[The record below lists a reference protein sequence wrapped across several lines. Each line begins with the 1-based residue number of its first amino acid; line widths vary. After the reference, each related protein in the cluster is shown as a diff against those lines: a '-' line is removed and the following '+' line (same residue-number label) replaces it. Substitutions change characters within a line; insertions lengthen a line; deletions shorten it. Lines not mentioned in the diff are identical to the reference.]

1 MNDLVYSRRL
11 FVPSKNKSL
20 FVHIFS
26 FWDLS
31 LSFSIL
37 YHIPCYNIS
46 HGIEYSNIREKV
58 Q

>member
-1 MNDLVYSRRL
+1 MNDLVYNRRL
-11 FVPSKNKSL
+11 FVSSKNKSL

-26 FWDLS
+26 FGALS

-37 YHIPCYNIS
+37 CCIPCYNIS
-46 HGIEYSNIREKV
+46 HGIEYNNIREKV